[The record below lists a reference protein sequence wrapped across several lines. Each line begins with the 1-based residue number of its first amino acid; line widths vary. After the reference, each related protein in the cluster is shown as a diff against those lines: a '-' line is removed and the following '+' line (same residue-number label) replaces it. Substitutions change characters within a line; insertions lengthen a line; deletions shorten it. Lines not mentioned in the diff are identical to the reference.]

1 MNDIYIDVTI
11 GLLLAFATGILCSF
25 FFFIKKVIYYA
36 IKVNYASFP
45 ESVTFVKMRL
55 LLVDLLCL
63 LMSLNLNN
71 VLVHH
76 PFLYSLAAMHE

>member
-45 ESVTFVKMRL
+45 ESGTFVKC
-55 LLVDLLCL
+55 V
-63 LMSLNLNN
+63 
-71 VLVHH
+71 
-76 PFLYSLAAMHE
+76 Y